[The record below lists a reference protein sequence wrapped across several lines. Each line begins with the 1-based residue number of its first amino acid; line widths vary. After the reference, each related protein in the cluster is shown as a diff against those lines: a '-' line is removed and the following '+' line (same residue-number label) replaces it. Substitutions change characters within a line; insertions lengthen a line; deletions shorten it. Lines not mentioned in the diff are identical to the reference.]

1 MLRARRSYSH
11 TSMDCPRDA
20 ARITRRG
27 SSATRKAAKSK
38 REREGA
44 NAWLH
49 EATATAATS
58 GRYFGRTARWTL
70 AAVDRPPRAEEDS
83 GTREEEEKKD
93 EDQEGPGGRRRVE
106 GD

>member
-27 SSATRKAAKSK
+27 SSAARKAARSK
-38 REREGA
+38 RGREGA

-49 EATATAATS
+49 EATAATAATS
-58 GRYFGRTARWTL
+58 GRYFGRTAGRML
-70 AAVDRPPRAEEDS
+70 AAVDWQTWAEEDQ
-83 GTREEEEKKD
+83 
-93 EDQEGPGGRRRVE
+93 EDQEDEEQEERPGPRT
-106 GD
+106 